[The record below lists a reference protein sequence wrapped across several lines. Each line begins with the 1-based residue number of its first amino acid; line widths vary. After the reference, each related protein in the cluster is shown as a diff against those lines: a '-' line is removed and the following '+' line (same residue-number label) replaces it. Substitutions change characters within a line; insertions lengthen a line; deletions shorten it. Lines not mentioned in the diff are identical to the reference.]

1 MGEKVFTRAIVVYQV
16 LEIMLICS
24 RKLTWLNSSCSWS
37 YHLIKV
43 KIIRCSAPRWLFLML
58 RPDDLNNNRKG
69 FTYFRHLMV
78 PSVTFIPLLYCFFVY
93 FLNFGTFDES
103 RSSPM
108 THLPMSQADS
118 VSILLTGC
126 SEYLSV
132 TGIVTARQF
141 GDLLS
146 SKTPSISWTYKSLFG
161 QRTIVMYWDI
171 NFILGLVFTN
181 GEGNGTPL
189 QYSCLENP
197 MGGRAW

>member
-78 PSVTFIPLLYCFFVY
+78 PSVTFIPLFYCFFFFFFKFWNIWWIQEFSHDTSPHESGRQCEHSAHWLFRIPISNWNSNRKTIWRSTELQNSIY
-93 FLNFGTFDES
+93 QLN
-103 RSSPM
+103 
-108 THLPMSQADS
+108 L
-118 VSILLTGC
+118 
-126 SEYLSV
+126 
-132 TGIVTARQF
+132 
-141 GDLLS
+141 
-146 SKTPSISWTYKSLFG
+146 
-161 QRTIVMYWDI
+161 
-171 NFILGLVFTN
+171 
-181 GEGNGTPL
+181 
-189 QYSCLENP
+189 
-197 MGGRAW
+197 